1 MVIVAVAFY
10 LLWDTVLVPF
20 MGITYPVAVG
30 TVLLCDYSRGG
41 FQPPEMV
48 KKRPAIVISPR
59 LPYRDKLCTVV
70 PLSSDEPDR
79 ELNYVVRLEFEP
91 SLPHPF
97 PYKVFWAKCDM
108 MATVSFER
116 LDLFHTARDND
127 GKRKYLHP
135 KVPIADLNKVRRG
148 LLHAIGLGNL
158 TLTGE

>member
-1 MVIVAVAFY
+1 
-10 LLWDTVLVPF
+10 
-20 MGITYPVAVG
+20 MGIAYPVAVG

-48 KKRPAIVISPR
+48 KKRPAIVVSPR
-59 LPYRDKLCTVV
+59 LPFREKLCTVV

-91 SLPHPF
+91 ELPYPF
-97 PYKVFWAKCDM
+97 PYKIFWAKCDM

-116 LDLFHTARDND
+116 LDLFHTAREKG

-135 KVPIADLNKVRRG
+135 KVSAHNLNRVRG
-148 LLHAIGLGNL
+148 GMLHAIGLGNL
-158 TLTGE
+158 TLRTE